1 VINEE
6 ELDSP
11 YQPLAEMNIIPLVD
25 VMLVLLIIF
34 MITAPLFTP
43 HLLQVTLPQ
52 VTTSTVT
59 APPTTINL
67 TLDVQNRLFFNEV
80 ELSEMTFNTHLQQW
94 SQQQPRPIIHL
105 YVDKQVIYQKIANVL
120 ASLQKTGISQIGL
133 AVLEAK

>member
-1 VINEE
+1 MNEE

-94 SQQQPRPIIHL
+94 SQQQPKPIIHL
-105 YVDKQVIYQKIANVL
+105 YVDKQVTYQKIANVL

>member
-1 VINEE
+1 MNEE

-43 HLLQVTLPQ
+43 HLLQVTLPE

-59 APPTTINL
+59 APPTMINL
-67 TLDVQNRLFFNEV
+67 TLDAQNRLFFNDNV
-80 ELSEMTFNTHLQQW
+80 LSETAFHTHLQQW
-94 SQQQPRPIIHL
+94 AQQQPKPTIHL
-105 YVDKQVIYQKIANVL
+105 YVDQQVTYQKIANVL
-120 ASLQKTGISQIGL
+120 ALLQKGGISQIGL

>member
-1 VINEE
+1 MNEE

-80 ELSEMTFNTHLQQW
+80 ELNEMTFYRHLQQW
-94 SQQQPRPIIHL
+94 SQQQPKPIIHL

>member
-1 VINEE
+1 MNEE